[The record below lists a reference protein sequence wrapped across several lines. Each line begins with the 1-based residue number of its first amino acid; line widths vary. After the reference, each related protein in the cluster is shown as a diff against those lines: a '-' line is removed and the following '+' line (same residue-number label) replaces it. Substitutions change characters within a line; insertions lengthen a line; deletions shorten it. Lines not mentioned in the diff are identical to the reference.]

1 MALQSQVNKEY
12 ALGVPGDMVNPGA
25 GQNIFTPVNPMAEG
39 DVNVGSFVFPGSDPY
54 TKASNS
60 AASQPAGADA
70 YAVAATPTT
79 GDAVS
84 GSLTVSNDGSAIQ
97 METTVGA
104 VNSTGNDAGTLT
116 IPVGTGFAGSV
127 TIGGVAVATVAEGG
141 TVTMGSTLVATGTNS
156 KLTVSSVTYAGDVL
170 TVAFSVE
177 WTATATAEKV
187 MGFVMRVQMYPNYIL
202 TSEGTL
208 TVPSG
213 SALSVAVRGDF
224 YAMSKTAAE
233 IGQKVF
239 ASTTD
244 GSISTGAA
252 GASVSGHVETDWTV
266 KRGAPAGELIV
277 IGCQ

>member
-70 YAVAATPTT
+70 YAVAATPTA

-97 METTVGA
+97 LETTVGS
-104 VNSTGNDAGTLT
+104 VNSTGNGAGTLT
-116 IPVGTGFAGSV
+116 IPVGTGFSGSV
-127 TIGGVAVATVAEGG
+127 TIGGVAVATVETGG

-156 KLTVSSVTYAGDVL
+156 KLTVSSVTYAGDAL
-170 TVAFSVE
+170 TVTFSVE

-213 SALSVAVRGDF
+213 SALSVAVGGDF

-244 GSISTGAA
+244 GSISTGEA

-266 KRGAPAGELIV
+266 KRGAPADELIV
-277 IGCQ
+277 IGRQ